1 MILVDTAVWVDH
13 LRNGNDALSGLLV
26 KDEVVCH
33 PMVIGELAYDS

>member
-1 MILVDTAVWVDH
+1 